1 MYNYEHMAII
11 IKDYLQQFEG
21 QTEKVHLTA
30 LEARKLPGM
39 DNYAKNTSY
48 DNVARAMD
56 RVGEIYYRG
65 IECSEGKRASSTF
78 AYDYDVSTHK

>member
-11 IKDYLQQFEG
+11 IKDYLKQFEG

-39 DNYAKNTSY
+39 DNYAKY
-48 DNVARAMD
+48 
-56 RVGEIYYRG
+56 I
-65 IECSEGKRASSTF
+65 I
-78 AYDYDVSTHK
+78 

>member
-1 MYNYEHMAII
+1 
-11 IKDYLQQFEG
+11 
-21 QTEKVHLTA
+21 
-30 LEARKLPGM
+30 M